1 MTYLT
6 SDCPYCGVCVIAD
19 TNSNNADII
28 KIKTK
33 RRTVVLAHRKCVEKE
48 IKEHEHKKCKE
59 KDRD

>member
-19 TNSNNADII
+19 TNSNNADIV

-48 IKEHEHKKCKE
+48 IKKHEHKE
-59 KDRD
+59 R